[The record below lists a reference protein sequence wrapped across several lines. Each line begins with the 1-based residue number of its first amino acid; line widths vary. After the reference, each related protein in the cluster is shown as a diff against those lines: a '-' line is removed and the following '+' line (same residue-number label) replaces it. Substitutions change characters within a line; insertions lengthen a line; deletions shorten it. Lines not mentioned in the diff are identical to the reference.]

1 MVVLVPSAL
10 YQNPET
16 KWLFCSPIKDAF
28 HTKELFPNSH
38 PPKKSIGHRNPHEGS
53 IPDNNL
59 IDKSVLRNHEPQA
72 AFRKLELC
80 FRMWWS
86 LPIGSWPTRTPHKM
100 FSVSWTLEQ
109 LRIGRLPLSRAKLGA
124 KDWRVKQIRPELSS
138 KKWPEVRDVLGTI
151 GRSIRWCTE
160 FIGEDL
166 WVKDHYSSGLLD
178 HLSLS
183 FNTALRQVII

>member
-100 FSVSWTLEQ
+100 FSVSWNWTIENWTATFEPGKTGCKGLK
-109 LRIGRLPLSRAKLGA
+109 SREDKARAVQQKVA
-124 KDWRVKQIRPELSS
+124 RSKRCPRHNWKEHQVMHRVH
-138 KKWPEVRDVLGTI
+138 
-151 GRSIRWCTE
+151 RW
-160 FIGEDL
+160 GSVDQ
-166 WVKDHYSSGLLD
+166 G
-178 HLSLS
+178 
-183 FNTALRQVII
+183 